1 MRYFLNPP
9 SPFPFSPSFF
19 TSFEWRIGVGVQT
32 GRPKNSSHVVSQ
44 TGLLGFSGNA
54 FAHLRRRDDE
64 GSRPG
69 GLIKK
74 TWWRATDQRCLSSNR
89 QQGTLRE
96 ARSSSLRI
104 AANRALSRRLGI
116 FASERFLFLV
126 SSRIEKSLVD
136 DTLSRLC
143 FPFFFFF
150 TFNFRAQ
157 AAEENLI

>member
-9 SPFPFSPSFF
+9 SLFPFSPSFF
-19 TSFEWRIGVGVQT
+19 TSFERRIGVGVQT

-116 FASERFLFLV
+116 FAPERFLFLV

-150 TFNFRAQ
+150 YF
-157 AAEENLI
+157 